1 MQRRRDDFAA
11 MTLPPS
17 DFWDFLRRATP
28 ARIALG
34 RVGDGLPTARV
45 LEFELAHA
53 RARDAVK
60 ANLDHEKIMAELA
73 EWRPILVQ
81 SEAKDRVTFLQRPDQ
96 GRRLPREYAEKL
108 APGSYD
114 ATIVIADGLSAGAV
128 QAQAGPLCKMLLA
141 AQNFVFA
148 PPVVALQARVAL
160 GDEIAARQNAA
171 LVVVLI
177 GERPGLSSRDSVGAY
192 ITFDPKPGITKD
204 AERNCVSNIGGHGLS
219 FEDASRRILA
229 IMALARTIRRTG
241 TRLKEDEA
249 LALLPPPP
257 GTT

>member
-1 MQRRRDDFAA
+1 
-11 MTLPPS
+11 MTLPQG

-60 ANLDHEKIMAELA
+60 ANLDHEILMAELA
-73 EWRPILVQ
+73 EWRPILVR
-81 SEAKDRVTFLQRPDQ
+81 SEAEGRKIFLQRPDL
-96 GRRLPREYAEKL
+96 GRRLAEKSAEKL

-114 ATIVIADGLSAGAV
+114 ATIVLADGLSAGAV
-128 QAQAGPLCKMLLA
+128 QAQAGLLCKMLLA
-141 AQNFVFA
+141 AQNFGFA

-171 LVVVLI
+171 LAVVLI
-177 GERPGLSSRDSVGAY
+177 GERPGLSSHESVGAY

-219 FEDASRRILA
+219 LEDASRRILA
-229 IMALARTIRRTG
+229 IMALARTIKRTG
-241 TRLKEDEA
+241 TCLKEDEA
-249 LALLPPPP
+249 LALLPSPP
-257 GTT
+257 GTSYQIG

>member
-1 MQRRRDDFAA
+1 
-11 MTLPPS
+11 MTMPPG
-17 DFWDFLRRATP
+17 DFWDYLRRATP

-34 RVGDGLPTARV
+34 RAGDGLPTRRV

-60 ANLDHEKIMAELA
+60 ANLDPAALIAELA
-73 EWRPILVQ
+73 DWRPILVR
-81 SEAKDRVTFLQRPDQ
+81 SEAMDRATFLQRPDL
-96 GRRLPREYAEKL
+96 GRRLARDL
-108 APGSYD
+108 ARALSPGRYD
-114 ATIVIADGLSAGAV
+114 ATFVIADGLSASAV

-148 PPVVALQARVAL
+148 PPLMALQARVAL
-160 GDEIAARQNAA
+160 GDEIAARQGAA
-171 LVVVLI
+171 LAVVLI

-192 ITFDPKPGITKD
+192 LTFDPKPGITKH

-219 FEDASRRILA
+219 LDEASRRILA

-241 TRLKEDEA
+241 TCLKEDEA
-249 LALLPPPP
+249 LALLPPAP
-257 GTT
+257 GTLNQIA

>member
-1 MQRRRDDFAA
+1 
-11 MTLPPS
+11 MTQPTG
-17 DFWDFLRRATP
+17 DFWEFLRRATP

-34 RVGDGLPTARV
+34 RVGDGLPTRRV

-60 ANLDHEKIMAELA
+60 ANLDSAALIAELA
-73 EWRPILVQ
+73 DWRPILVR
-81 SEAKDRVTFLQRPDQ
+81 SEAKDRATFLQRPDL
-96 GRRLPREYAEKL
+96 GRRLAREFAGALSPRR
-108 APGSYD
+108 YD

-128 QAQAGPLCKMLLA
+128 QVQAGPLCKMLLA

-160 GDEIAARQNAA
+160 GDEIAARQGAA
-171 LVVVLI
+171 LAIVLI
-177 GERPGLSSRDSVGAY
+177 GERPGLSSRDTIGAY
-192 ITFDPKPGITKD
+192 ITFDPKPGVTKD

-219 FEDASRRILA
+219 LDAARRRILA

-241 TRLKEDEA
+241 TLLKEDEA
-249 LALLPPPP
+249 LALLPPAP
-257 GTT
+257 GT